1 YLGRYWILLS
11 SILIFIYFLIIL
23 FMVIKRKELG
33 SQIHYFI
40 IAMLFV
46 FLSESLSLLGTI
58 LYGDGFRV
66 NRINVVGVI
75 ILFFLAVFVYFY
87 KILENKRLKTI
98 QLGIIGLDI
107 LNIIFSLIFI
117 EDFFIYLPYP
127 TYFVTIVLLLAS
139 VALFFFETFNSEKV
153 LNIMDYYPFWIAISL
168 IVLYVGMLPLM
179 IISKNAMELSIS
191 RNIFLILLY
200 IVNFTGYTIMLV
212 GIFFSKKTNLNEDN
226 H

>member
-1 YLGRYWILLS
+1 MEINRILLS

-58 LYGDGFRV
+58 LYGDSFRV

-87 KILENKRLKTI
+87 KTLENKRLKAI
-98 QLGIIGLDI
+98 QLGIIVAHI
-107 LNIIFSLIFI
+107 LNIIISLIFI

-127 TYFVTIVLLLAS
+127 TYFVTIFLLLAS

>member
-1 YLGRYWILLS
+1 MEINRILLS
-11 SILIFIYFLIIL
+11 SILFFIYFLIIL
-23 FMVIKRKELG
+23 LMVIKRKELG

-58 LYGDGFRV
+58 LYGDSFRV

-87 KILENKRLKTI
+87 KTLENKRLKAI
-98 QLGIIGLDI
+98 QLGIIVAHI
-107 LNIIFSLIFI
+107 LNIIISLIFI

-200 IVNFTGYTIMLV
+200 IVNFTGYTIMLG

>member
-1 YLGRYWILLS
+1 MEINRILLS

-23 FMVIKRKELG
+23 FMVIKRKKLG

-58 LYGDGFRV
+58 LYGDSFRV

-75 ILFFLAVFVYFY
+75 ILFFLSVFVYFY
-87 KILENKRLKTI
+87 KTLENKRLKAI

-127 TYFVTIVLLLAS
+127 TYFVTIFLLLAS

-168 IVLYVGMLPLM
+168 VVLYVGMLPLM

-200 IVNFTGYTIMLV
+200 IVNFTGYTIMLG

>member
-1 YLGRYWILLS
+1 
-11 SILIFIYFLIIL
+11 
-23 FMVIKRKELG
+23 MVIKRKKLG

-75 ILFFLAVFVYFY
+75 ILFFLSVFVYFY
-87 KILENKRLKTI
+87 KTLENKRLKAI

-200 IVNFTGYTIMLV
+200 IVNFTGYTIMLG

>member
-1 YLGRYWILLS
+1 MEINRILLS
-11 SILIFIYFLIIL
+11 SILNVIYILIIL

-58 LYGDGFRV
+58 LYGDAFKV
-66 NRINVVGVI
+66 VRINVVGII

-87 KILENKRLKTI
+87 KTLENKKLKTI
-98 QLGIIGLDI
+98 QLGIIVLHL
-107 LNIIFSLIFI
+107 LNIIISVIFI
-117 EDFFIYLPYP
+117 KDFFIYLPYP
-127 TYFVTIVLLLAS
+127 TYFATIVLLLAS

-168 IVLYVGMLPLM
+168 IILYVGLLPLM
-179 IISKNAMELSIS
+179 IISKNAMQLSIS

-200 IVNFTGYTIMLV
+200 TVNFSGYTVMLT
-212 GIFFSKKTNLNEDN
+212 GIFFSKKTNLNEEN

>member
-1 YLGRYWILLS
+1 MEINRILLS

>member
-1 YLGRYWILLS
+1 MEINRILLS
-11 SILIFIYFLIIL
+11 SILNVIYILIIL

-46 FLSESLSLLGTI
+46 FFSESLSLLGTI
-58 LYGDGFRV
+58 LYGDAFKV
-66 NRINVVGVI
+66 VRINVVGII

-87 KILENKRLKTI
+87 KILENKKLKTI
-98 QLGIIGLDI
+98 QFGIIVLHI
-107 LNIIFSLIFI
+107 LNIIISVIFI
-117 EDFFIYLPYP
+117 KDFFIYLPYP
-127 TYFVTIVLLLAS
+127 TYFATIVLLLAS

-168 IVLYVGMLPLM
+168 IILYVGLLPLM
-179 IISKNAMELSIS
+179 IISKNAMQLSIS

-200 IVNFTGYTIMLV
+200 TVNFSGYTVMLT
-212 GIFFSKKTNLNEDN
+212 GIFFSKKTNLNEEN

>member
-1 YLGRYWILLS
+1 MEINRILLS

-127 TYFVTIVLLLAS
+127 TYFVTIFLLLAS

>member
-1 YLGRYWILLS
+1 
-11 SILIFIYFLIIL
+11 
-23 FMVIKRKELG
+23 MVIKRKKLG

-58 LYGDGFRV
+58 LYGDSFRV
-66 NRINVVGVI
+66 NRINVVGII

-87 KILENKRLKTI
+87 KTLENKRLKTI
-98 QLGIIGLDI
+98 QLGIIVAKI
-107 LNIIFSLIFI
+107 LNIIISLIFI

-168 IVLYVGMLPLM
+168 IVLYVGMLPWM
-179 IISKNAMELSIS
+179 ILSKNAMELSIS

>member
-1 YLGRYWILLS
+1 MEINRILLS
-11 SILIFIYFLIIL
+11 GILIFIYFLIIL

-33 SQIHYFI
+33 NQIHYFI

-46 FLSESLSLLGTI
+46 FLSESLSLLGSI
-58 LYGDGFRV
+58 LYGDSFKV
-66 NRINVVGVI
+66 VRINVVGII

-87 KILENKRLKTI
+87 KTLENKRLKTI
-98 QLGIIGLDI
+98 QLGIIVAHI
-107 LNIIFSLIFI
+107 LNIIISLIFI

-168 IVLYVGMLPLM
+168 IVLYVGLLPLM

>member
-1 YLGRYWILLS
+1 MEINRILLS

-23 FMVIKRKELG
+23 LMVIKRKELG

-58 LYGDGFRV
+58 LYGDSFKG
-66 NRINVVGVI
+66 NKINVVGII

-87 KILENKRLKTI
+87 KTLENKRLKTI
-98 QLGIIGLDI
+98 QLGIIVAHI
-107 LNIIFSLIFI
+107 LNIIISLIFI

-168 IVLYVGMLPLM
+168 IVLYVGLLPLM

-200 IVNFTGYTIMLV
+200 TVNFTGYTIMLG

>member
-1 YLGRYWILLS
+1 MEINRILLS
-11 SILIFIYFLIIL
+11 GILNVIYLLIIVL
-23 FMVIKRKELG
+23 MVVKRKELG
-33 SQIHYFI
+33 NQIHYFI

-58 LYGDGFRV
+58 LYGDSFKG
-66 NRINVVGVI
+66 NKINVVGII

-87 KILENKRLKTI
+87 KTLENKKLKTI
-98 QLGIIGLDI
+98 QFGIVVLHIF
-107 LNIIFSLIFI
+107 NIIISLIFI
-117 EDFFIYLPYP
+117 DDFFIYMPYP
-127 TYFVTIVLLLAS
+127 TYFATIVLLLAS

-168 IVLYVGMLPLM
+168 IILYVGLLPLM
-179 IISKNAMELSIS
+179 IISKNAMQLSIS

-200 IVNFTGYTIMLV
+200 TVNFSGYTVMLT

>member
-1 YLGRYWILLS
+1 MEINRILLS
-11 SILIFIYFLIIL
+11 SILNVIYILIIL

-58 LYGDGFRV
+58 LYGDAFKV
-66 NRINVVGVI
+66 VRINVVGII

-87 KILENKRLKTI
+87 KILENKKLKTI
-98 QLGIIGLDI
+98 QFGIIVLHI
-107 LNIIFSLIFI
+107 LNIIISVIFI
-117 EDFFIYLPYP
+117 KDFFIYLPYP
-127 TYFVTIVLLLAS
+127 TYFATIVLLLAS

-168 IVLYVGMLPLM
+168 IILYVGLLPLM
-179 IISKNAMELSIS
+179 IISKNAMQLSIS

-200 IVNFTGYTIMLV
+200 TVNFSGYTVMLT
-212 GIFFSKKTNLNEDN
+212 GIFFSKKTNLNEEN

>member
-1 YLGRYWILLS
+1 MEINRILLS
-11 SILIFIYFLIIL
+11 GILIFIYFLIIL
-23 FMVIKRKELG
+23 FMVVKRKELG
-33 SQIHYFI
+33 NQIHYFI

-58 LYGDGFRV
+58 LYGDSFKG
-66 NRINVVGVI
+66 NKINVVGII

-87 KILENKRLKTI
+87 KTLENKKLKTI
-98 QLGIIGLDI
+98 QFGIVVLHIF
-107 LNIIFSLIFI
+107 NIIISLIFI
-117 EDFFIYLPYP
+117 DDFFIYMPYP
-127 TYFVTIVLLLAS
+127 TYFTTIVLLLAS

-168 IVLYVGMLPLM
+168 IILYVGLLPLM
-179 IISKNAMELSIS
+179 IISKNAMQLSIS

-200 IVNFTGYTIMLV
+200 TVNFSGYTVMLT
-212 GIFFSKKTNLNEDN
+212 GIFFSKKTNLNEEN

>member
-1 YLGRYWILLS
+1 MEINRILLS
-11 SILIFIYFLIIL
+11 GILNVIYLLIIVL
-23 FMVIKRKELG
+23 MVVKRKELG
-33 SQIHYFI
+33 NQIHYFI

-46 FLSESLSLLGTI
+46 FLSESLSLLGSI
-58 LYGDGFRV
+58 LYGDSFKV
-66 NRINVVGVI
+66 VRINVVGII

-87 KILENKRLKTI
+87 KTLENKKLKTI
-98 QLGIIGLDI
+98 QFGIVVLHIF
-107 LNIIFSLIFI
+107 NIIISLIFI
-117 EDFFIYLPYP
+117 DDFFIYMPYP
-127 TYFVTIVLLLAS
+127 TYFATIVLLLAS

-168 IVLYVGMLPLM
+168 IILYVGLLPLM
-179 IISKNAMELSIS
+179 IISKNAMQLSIS

-200 IVNFTGYTIMLV
+200 TVNFTGYTIMLV

>member
-1 YLGRYWILLS
+1 MEINRILLT

-23 FMVIKRKELG
+23 FMVIKRKKLG

-58 LYGDGFRV
+58 LYGDSFRV

-75 ILFFLAVFVYFY
+75 ILFFLSVFVYFY
-87 KILENKRLKTI
+87 KTLENKRLKAI

-127 TYFVTIVLLLAS
+127 TYFVTIFLLLAS

>member
-1 YLGRYWILLS
+1 MEINRILLS

-87 KILENKRLKTI
+87 KTLENKRLKAI

-168 IVLYVGMLPLM
+168 VVLYVGMLPLM

-200 IVNFTGYTIMLV
+200 TVNFTGYTIMLV

>member
-1 YLGRYWILLS
+1 MEINRILLS

-23 FMVIKRKELG
+23 FMVIKRKKLG

-58 LYGDGFRV
+58 LYGDSFRV

-75 ILFFLAVFVYFY
+75 ILFFLSVFVYFY
-87 KILENKRLKTI
+87 KTLENKRLKTI

-127 TYFVTIVLLLAS
+127 TYFVTIFLLLAS

-168 IVLYVGMLPLM
+168 VVLYVGMLPLM

-200 IVNFTGYTIMLV
+200 TVNFTGYTIMLV

>member
-1 YLGRYWILLS
+1 MEINRILLS

-23 FMVIKRKELG
+23 FMVIKRKKLG

-58 LYGDGFRV
+58 LYGDSFRV

-75 ILFFLAVFVYFY
+75 ILFFLSVFVYFY
-87 KILENKRLKTI
+87 KTLENKRLKAI

-127 TYFVTIVLLLAS
+127 TYFVTIFLLLAS

-200 IVNFTGYTIMLV
+200 TVNFTGYTIMLV

>member
-1 YLGRYWILLS
+1 MEINRILLS

-23 FMVIKRKELG
+23 LMVIKRKELG
-33 SQIHYFI
+33 NQIHYFI

-46 FLSESLSLLGTI
+46 FLSESLSLLGSI
-58 LYGDGFRV
+58 LYGDSFKV
-66 NRINVVGVI
+66 VRINVVGII

-87 KILENKRLKTI
+87 KTLENKKLKTI
-98 QLGIIGLDI
+98 QLGIIVAHI
-107 LNIIFSLIFI
+107 LNIIISLIFI

-168 IVLYVGMLPLM
+168 IVLYVGLLPLM

-200 IVNFTGYTIMLV
+200 TVNFTGYTIMLG

>member
-1 YLGRYWILLS
+1 MEINRILLS
-11 SILIFIYFLIIL
+11 SILNVFYILIIV

-46 FLSESLSLLGTI
+46 FLSESLCLLGTI
-58 LYGDGFRV
+58 LYGDSFRV

-75 ILFFLAVFVYFY
+75 ILFFLSVFVYFY
-87 KILENKRLKTI
+87 KTLENKRLKAI

-107 LNIIFSLIFI
+107 LNILFSLIFI

-127 TYFVTIVLLLAS
+127 TYFVTIFLLLAS

-168 IVLYVGMLPLM
+168 VVLYVGLLPLI
-179 IISKNAMELSIS
+179 IISKNAMQLSIS

-200 IVNFTGYTIMLV
+200 SVNFTGYTIMLS
-212 GIFFSKKTNLNEDN
+212 GIFFSKKTNLN
-226 H
+226 

>member
-1 YLGRYWILLS
+1 MEINRILLS

-23 FMVIKRKELG
+23 FMVIKWKELG

-58 LYGDGFRV
+58 LYGDSFRV

-75 ILFFLAVFVYFY
+75 ILFFLSVFVYFY
-87 KILENKRLKTI
+87 KTLENKRLKAI

-127 TYFVTIVLLLAS
+127 TYFVTIFLLLAS

>member
-1 YLGRYWILLS
+1 MEINRILLS
-11 SILIFIYFLIIL
+11 SILNVIYILIIL

-58 LYGDGFRV
+58 LYGDAFKV
-66 NRINVVGVI
+66 VRINVVGII

-87 KILENKRLKTI
+87 KILENKKLKTI
-98 QLGIIGLDI
+98 QFGIIVLHI
-107 LNIIFSLIFI
+107 LNIIISVIFI
-117 EDFFIYLPYP
+117 KDFFIYLPYP
-127 TYFVTIVLLLAS
+127 TYFATIVLLLAS

-168 IVLYVGMLPLM
+168 IILYVGLLPLM
-179 IISKNAMELSIS
+179 IISKNAMQLSIS

-200 IVNFTGYTIMLV
+200 TVNFSGYMVMLT
-212 GIFFSKKTNLNEDN
+212 GIFFSKRTNLNE
-226 H
+226 

>member
-1 YLGRYWILLS
+1 MEINRILLT
-11 SILIFIYFLIIL
+11 SILIFIYFLNIL
-23 FMVIKRKELG
+23 FMVIKRKKLG
-33 SQIHYFI
+33 RQIHYFI

-46 FLSESLSLLGTI
+46 FLSECLCLLGTI
-58 LYGDGFRV
+58 LYGDSFRV
-66 NRINVVGVI
+66 NRINVVVVI
-75 ILFFLAVFVYFY
+75 ILFFLSVFVYFY
-87 KILENKRLKTI
+87 KTLENKRLKAI

-127 TYFVTIVLLLAS
+127 TYFVTIFLLLAS

-168 IVLYVGMLPLM
+168 VVLYVGLLPLI
-179 IISKNAMELSIS
+179 IISKNAMQLSIS

-200 IVNFTGYTIMLV
+200 SVNFTGYTIMLS
-212 GIFFSKKTNLNEDN
+212 GIFFSKKTNLN
-226 H
+226 

>member
-1 YLGRYWILLS
+1 MEINRILLS

-23 FMVIKRKELG
+23 FMVIKRKKLG

-58 LYGDGFRV
+58 LYGDSFRV

-75 ILFFLAVFVYFY
+75 ILFFLSVFVYFY
-87 KILENKRLKTI
+87 KTLENKRLKTI
-98 QLGIIGLDI
+98 QLGIIVAHI
-107 LNIIFSLIFI
+107 LNIIISLIFI

-127 TYFVTIVLLLAS
+127 TYFVTIFLLLAS

-168 IVLYVGMLPLM
+168 IVLYVGLLPLM

-200 IVNFTGYTIMLV
+200 TVNFTGYTIMLV

>member
-1 YLGRYWILLS
+1 MEINRILLS
-11 SILIFIYFLIIL
+11 SILIFIYFLNIL
-23 FMVIKRKELG
+23 FMVIKRKKLG

-58 LYGDGFRV
+58 LHGDSFRV

-75 ILFFLAVFVYFY
+75 ILFFLVVFVYFY
-87 KILENKRLKTI
+87 KTLENKRLKAI

-127 TYFVTIVLLLAS
+127 TYFVTIFLLLAS

-168 IVLYVGMLPLM
+168 VVLYVGLLPLI
-179 IISKNAMELSIS
+179 IISKNAIQLSIS

-200 IVNFTGYTIMLV
+200 SVNFTGYTIMLS
-212 GIFFSKKTNLNEDN
+212 GIFFSKKTNLN
-226 H
+226 